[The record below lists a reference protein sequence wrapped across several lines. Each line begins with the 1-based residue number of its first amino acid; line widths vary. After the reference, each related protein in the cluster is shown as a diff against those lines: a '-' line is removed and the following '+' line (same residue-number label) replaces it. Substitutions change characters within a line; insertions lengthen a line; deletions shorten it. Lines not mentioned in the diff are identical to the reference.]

1 MRIGQNL
8 FFGAIHMLLS
18 DLAIRRAKPK
28 EKAYTLND
36 GNGLSLLIEPNGS
49 KGWRLRY
56 RFAGKPKMLSLG
68 VYPDV
73 SLSDARAAR
82 DEAKRLLAGGIN
94 PSEARKAQKREQAS
108 KFGNT
113 FEGIAREWYEKRI
126 DRWSS
131 SYAEEMIETFE
142 KDVFPY
148 IGGRPIAEI
157 KPMELLAVLS
167 RLNDRGATEKL
178 RKVRQRCGEVF
189 RYAIITGRAE
199 YNPAPDLASAFA
211 PHKKEHYA
219 YLKADELPEFFRVL
233 NTYTGSQIVKL
244 GMRLLILTGLRPGE
258 LRQAEWQEIDFDN
271 RLWEVPKERMKMRRP
286 HCVPLS
292 EQAIAILEQLKHMTG
307 QYQFIFPGRIQHS
320 KPMSEMAMNVL
331 IRRIGYSGRVTG
343 HGFRHTMSTILH
355 EQGYNTAWIETQL
368 AHVDKNS
375 IRGTYNHA
383 QYLDGRRE
391 MLQWYA
397 DYMDSLEQG
406 GNVVHG
412 KFGKCG

>member
-1 MRIGQNL
+1 MQL
-8 FFGAIHMLLS
+8 T
-18 DLAIRRAKPK
+18 DLAIRRSKPK
-28 EKAYTLND
+28 DKPYTLND

-56 RFAGKPKMLSLG
+56 RFAGKAKLMSLG
-68 VYPDV
+68 TYPNV
-73 SLSDARAAR
+73 ALADARMAR
-82 DEAKRLLAGGIN
+82 DEAKKLIAGGID
-94 PSEARKAQKREQAS
+94 PAEVRKAKKREIES
-108 KFGNT
+108 RFGNT
-113 FEGIAREWYEKRI
+113 FEGIAREWYEKRF
-126 DRWSS
+126 DRWSP

-148 IGGRPIAEI
+148 IGNRPIAEI

-167 RLNDRGATEKL
+167 VLNDRGATEKL

-189 RYAIITGRAE
+189 RYAVITGRAE
-199 YNPAPDLASAFA
+199 YNPAPDLVSAFA

-219 YLKADELPEFFRVL
+219 FLKADELPEFFRIL
-233 NTYTGSQIVKL
+233 NTYTGSMIVKL
-244 GMRLLILTGLRPGE
+244 AMRLLILTGVRPGE
-258 LRQAEWQEIDFDN
+258 LRQAEWCEIDFDN
-271 RLWEVPKERMKMRRP
+271 RVWEVPKERMKMRRP

-292 EQAIAILEQLKHMTG
+292 EQALNILEQLKPMTG
-307 QYQFIFPGRIQHS
+307 HYQYIFPGRIHHS

-331 IRRIGYSGRVTG
+331 IRRIGYAGRVTG

-397 DYMDSLEQG
+397 DYMDALEHG
-406 GNVVHG
+406 ENVVHG
-412 KFGKCG
+412 KFGKRA

>member
-1 MRIGQNL
+1 
-8 FFGAIHMLLS
+8 MLLT
-18 DLAIRRAKPK
+18 DLAIRRSKPK
-28 EKAYTLND
+28 EKPYTLND

-56 RFAGKPKMLSLG
+56 RFSGKAKLMSLG
-68 VYPDV
+68 TYPNV
-73 SLSDARAAR
+73 ALADARTAR
-82 DEAKRLLAGGIN
+82 DEAKKLIAGGID
-94 PSEARKAQKREQAS
+94 PAEVRKAKKREIES
-108 KFGNT
+108 RFGNT
-113 FEGIAREWYEKRI
+113 FEGIAREWYEKRF
-126 DRWSS
+126 DRWSP

-148 IGGRPIAEI
+148 IGSRPVAEI

-167 RLNDRGATEKL
+167 VLNDRGATEKL

-189 RYAIITGRAE
+189 RYAVITGRAE
-199 YNPAPDLASAFA
+199 YNPAPDLVSAFA

-219 YLKADELPEFFRVL
+219 FLKTDELPEFFRTL
-233 NTYTGSQIVKL
+233 NTYTGSMIVKL
-244 GMRLLILTGLRPGE
+244 AIRLLILTGVRPGE
-258 LRQAEWQEIDFDN
+258 LRQAEWKEIDFDN

-292 EQAIAILEQLKHMTG
+292 DQTINILEQLKPMTG
-307 QYQFIFPGRIQHS
+307 HYQYIFPGRIHHS

-331 IRRIGYSGRVTG
+331 IRRIGYAGRVTG

-383 QYLDGRRE
+383 QYLDGRHE

-397 DYMDSLEQG
+397 DYMDALEHG
-406 GNVVHG
+406 ENVVHG
-412 KFGKCG
+412 KFGKRA

>member
-1 MRIGQNL
+1 MQL
-8 FFGAIHMLLS
+8 T
-18 DLAIRRAKPK
+18 DLAIRRSKPK
-28 EKAYTLND
+28 DKPYTLND

-56 RFAGKPKMLSLG
+56 RFSGKAKLISLG
-68 VYPDV
+68 TYPGV
-73 SLSDARAAR
+73 SLSDARTAR
-82 DEAKRLLAGGIN
+82 DEAKKLIAGGID
-94 PSEARKAQKREQAS
+94 PAEVRKAKKREIES
-108 KFGNT
+108 RFGNT
-113 FEGIAREWYEKRI
+113 FEGIAREWYEKRF
-126 DRWSS
+126 DRWSP

-148 IGGRPIAEI
+148 IGSRPIAEI

-167 RLNDRGATEKL
+167 VLNDRGATEKL

-189 RYAIITGRAE
+189 RYAVITGRAE
-199 YNPAPDLASAFA
+199 YNPAPDLVSAFA

-219 YLKADELPEFFRVL
+219 FLKTDELPEFFRIL
-233 NTYTGSQIVKL
+233 NTYTGSLIVKL
-244 GMRLLILTGLRPGE
+244 AMRLLILTGVRPGE
-258 LRQAEWQEIDFDN
+258 LRQAEWCEIDFDN
-271 RLWEVPKERMKMRRP
+271 RVWEVPKERMKMRRP

-292 EQAIAILEQLKHMTG
+292 EQALNILEQLKPVTG
-307 QYQFIFPGRIQHS
+307 HYQYIFPGRIHHS

-331 IRRIGYSGRVTG
+331 IRRIGYAGRVTG

-397 DYMDSLEQG
+397 DYMDALEHG
-406 GNVVHG
+406 ENVVHG
-412 KFGKCG
+412 KFGKRA

>member
-1 MRIGQNL
+1 MPL
-8 FFGAIHMLLS
+8 T
-18 DLAIRRAKPK
+18 DLAIRRSKPK
-28 EKAYTLND
+28 DKPYTLND

-56 RFAGKPKMLSLG
+56 RFSGKAKLMSLG
-68 VYPDV
+68 TYPNV
-73 SLSDARAAR
+73 ALADARTAR
-82 DEAKRLLAGGIN
+82 DEAKKLIAGGID
-94 PSEARKAQKREQAS
+94 PAEVRKAKKREIES
-108 KFGNT
+108 RFGNT
-113 FEGIAREWYEKRI
+113 FEGIAREWYEKRF
-126 DRWSS
+126 DRWSP

-148 IGGRPIAEI
+148 IGSRPVAEI

-167 RLNDRGATEKL
+167 VLNDRGATEKL

-189 RYAIITGRAE
+189 RYAVITGRAE
-199 YNPAPDLASAFA
+199 YNPAPDLVSAFA

-219 YLKADELPEFFRVL
+219 FLKTDELPEFFRTL
-233 NTYTGSQIVKL
+233 NTYTGSMIVKL
-244 GMRLLILTGLRPGE
+244 AIRLLILTGVRPGE

-292 EQAIAILEQLKHMTG
+292 DQTINILEQLKPMTG
-307 QYQFIFPGRIQHS
+307 HYQYIFPGRIHHS

-331 IRRIGYSGRVTG
+331 IRRIGYAGRVTG

-397 DYMDSLEQG
+397 DYMDSLEHG

-412 KFGKCG
+412 EFGKCG

>member
-1 MRIGQNL
+1 MQL
-8 FFGAIHMLLS
+8 T
-18 DLAIRRAKPK
+18 DLAIRRSKPK
-28 EKAYTLND
+28 DKPYTLND

-56 RFAGKPKMLSLG
+56 RFSGKAKLMSLG
-68 VYPDV
+68 TYPNV
-73 SLSDARAAR
+73 ALADARTAR
-82 DEAKRLLAGGIN
+82 DEAKKLIAGGID
-94 PSEARKAQKREQAS
+94 PAEVRKAKKREIES
-108 KFGNT
+108 RFGNT
-113 FEGIAREWYEKRI
+113 FEGIAREWYEKRF
-126 DRWSS
+126 DRWSP

-148 IGGRPIAEI
+148 IGSRPIAEI

-167 RLNDRGATEKL
+167 VLNDRGATEKL

-189 RYAIITGRAE
+189 RYAVITGRAE
-199 YNPAPDLASAFA
+199 YNPAPDLVSAFA

-219 YLKADELPEFFRVL
+219 FLKTDELPEFFRIL
-233 NTYTGSQIVKL
+233 NTYTGSLIVKL
-244 GMRLLILTGLRPGE
+244 AMRLLILTGVRPGE
-258 LRQAEWQEIDFDN
+258 LRQAEWCEIDFDN
-271 RLWEVPKERMKMRRP
+271 RIWEVPKERMKMRRP

-292 EQAIAILEQLKHMTG
+292 EQALTILEQLKPMTG
-307 QYQFIFPGRIQHS
+307 HYQYIFPGRIHHS

-331 IRRIGYSGRVTG
+331 IRRIGYAGRVTG

-397 DYMDSLEQG
+397 DYMDALEHG
-406 GNVVHG
+406 ENVVHG
-412 KFGKCG
+412 KFGKRA

>member
-1 MRIGQNL
+1 
-8 FFGAIHMLLS
+8 MLLS

-142 KDVFPY
+142 KMFF
-148 IGGRPIAEI
+148 RT
-157 KPMELLAVLS
+157 LAVGRSQKLS
-167 RLNDRGATEKL
+167 RWNCWRFFPVLMTV
-178 RKVRQRCGEVF
+178 VRLKNCVRFASDVARCSGTQSSPD
-189 RYAIITGRAE
+189 APNIIQ
-199 YNPAPDLASAFA
+199 P
-211 PHKKEHYA
+211 
-219 YLKADELPEFFRVL
+219 
-233 NTYTGSQIVKL
+233 
-244 GMRLLILTGLRPGE
+244 LT
-258 LRQAEWQEIDFDN
+258 W
-271 RLWEVPKERMKMRRP
+271 
-286 HCVPLS
+286 
-292 EQAIAILEQLKHMTG
+292 
-307 QYQFIFPGRIQHS
+307 
-320 KPMSEMAMNVL
+320 
-331 IRRIGYSGRVTG
+331 
-343 HGFRHTMSTILH
+343 
-355 EQGYNTAWIETQL
+355 
-368 AHVDKNS
+368 
-375 IRGTYNHA
+375 
-383 QYLDGRRE
+383 
-391 MLQWYA
+391 
-397 DYMDSLEQG
+397 
-406 GNVVHG
+406 
-412 KFGKCG
+412 